1 MSAPTRLLI
10 FAGSTRLGSF
20 NRKLAHVTAGL
31 ARASGADSTARLDAL
46 LDEIGEM
53 EGALKTHTS
62 VLLAL
67 RVDRTG

>member
-20 NRKLAHVTAGL
+20 NRKLAPCHRRVG
-31 ARASGADSTARLDAL
+31 ARQRCRQDDAL